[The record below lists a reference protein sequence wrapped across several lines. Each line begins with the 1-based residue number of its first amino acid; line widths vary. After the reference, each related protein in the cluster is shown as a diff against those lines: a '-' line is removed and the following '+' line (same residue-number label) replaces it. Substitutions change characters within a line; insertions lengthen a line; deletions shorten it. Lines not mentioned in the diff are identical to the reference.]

1 MAKKVVDVELED
13 GTRIEFVDGE
23 MTEEDKR
30 KIEEVL
36 EKMKEKAK
44 LENIVR
50 SLSEDA
56 ETN

>member
-1 MAKKVVDVELED
+1 MAKKVMGVELED

-23 MTEEDKR
+23 MTEEDKG
-30 KIEEVL
+30 KIEEIL

-50 SLSEDA
+50 SVSEDA

>member
-1 MAKKVVDVELED
+1 MTKTKKVMGVELDD

-36 EKMKEKAK
+36 KEIEEK
-44 LENIVR
+44 ENG
-50 SLSEDA
+50 
-56 ETN
+56 

>member
-1 MAKKVVDVELED
+1 MAKRITGVELED

-36 EKMKEKAK
+36 KEIEEKA
-44 LENIVR
+44 N
-50 SLSEDA
+50 A

>member
-1 MAKKVVDVELED
+1 MSKKVMGVELDD

-36 EKMKEKAK
+36 KEIEEK
-44 LENIVR
+44 ENG
-50 SLSEDA
+50 
-56 ETN
+56 